1 MANKLKRRWWTLAWL
16 DREGIPLLSERHR
29 NFMQNYCD
37 EKILLEDL
45 CHGMKNFNRGAY
57 VAAAWEGQLSSE
69 IARSRKPKFYVYQDG
84 HVQTLE

>member
-16 DREGIPLLSERHR
+16 DREGVPCLGGDHNFVQVYKDERV
-29 NFMQNYCD
+29 
-37 EKILLEDL
+37 LLEDL
-45 CHGMKNFNRGAY
+45 SHGMRVFPRQAY
-57 VAAAWEGQLSSE
+57 VTAAWEGQLSGE